1 MTTPRWPRLRRWA
14 PAIVWAAF
22 IFTCSSLPGTTYP
35 STDLPNADKLV
46 HIVLYGVLAAL
57 AVRGLAVPAEQARS
71 ALRLWLVAA
80 AVAALYG
87 VTDELH
93 QIFIPFRSAD
103 VEDAVAD
110 AAGAL
115 LGAGLAVAY
124 RRWRKSAR

>member
-1 MTTPRWPRLRRWA
+1 MTDPTSSWLRRWA

-22 IFTCSSLPGTTYP
+22 IFVCSSLPGTTYP

-46 HIVLYGVLAAL
+46 HIVLYGVLGAL
-57 AVRGLAVPAEQARS
+57 AVRGLGGRGVRV
-71 ALRLWLVAA
+71 WLGAA

-93 QIFIPFRSAD
+93 QLFIPFRSAD

-115 LGAGLAVAY
+115 LGAALAIGFLKWRDS
-124 RRWRKSAR
+124 RR

>member
-1 MTTPRWPRLRRWA
+1 MSTGLSWVRRWG
-14 PAIVWAAF
+14 PALVWAAF
-22 IFTCSSLPGTTYP
+22 IFVASSLPGTTYP

-46 HIVLYGVLAAL
+46 HIVLYGVLGAL
-57 AVRGLAVPAEQARS
+57 VVRGLGGRGVRI
-71 ALRLWLVAA
+71 WLGAA
-80 AVAALYG
+80 ALAALYG

-115 LGAGLAVAY
+115 LGAGLAVTFRKWRQS
-124 RRWRKSAR
+124 RR